1 MLSSLELT
9 LALLAAAVLAVVG
22 LRALGLPPLVA
33 YLLVGVL
40 LGPHAAGLTA
50 NDHSTQALGEIG
62 VVFLMFSIG
71 LEFNLDKLKTLRH
84 HVFGLGSAQ
93 VGLTIAISVAVLVL
107 APTGLVAWFFPG
119 GTDWRGAVALGG
131 ALALSSTALVMKI
144 LEEKREIE
152 SEHGQRV
159 FGVLLFQDLAV
170 IPLLVV
176 IPALA
181 TGGSDW
187 VWALAVAMFKAACL
201 LILLLRFGP
210 NLMGHWFRLVARQKS
225 HELFTL
231 NVLFATLFFAW
242 LTGKAGLSMELG
254 AFVAGMLIAETEF
267 RDQVEEDIKPF
278 RDVLLGLFFVSIGAR
293 LNLEVVASGWAQV
306 LALLCIPVL
315 GKFIL
320 VWALARIFK
329 ASNGIAIRTGIWL
342 AQAGEFGFV
351 LLTQAV
357 GVKLLSEETV
367 QFALAAM
374 LISLLISPLFI
385 MQANRLALRASSQ
398 EWLERS
404 MQLQNIAAKSF
415 GRSKHI
421 LIAGFGRSG
430 QALAHVLSSEKIPY
444 FALDLDADR
453 VRLATQGGEA
463 VVYADALKKD
473 ALLAAGV
480 HRAKAMVITFGDVPS
495 TLKLLRLL
503 RELAPHLPTI
513 VRCETEADLERLREA
528 GATEV
533 IPEISEGSLVLASHA
548 LALAGLPAA
557 QVLKRMRDI
566 REDRYRVLQGFFHGA
581 DDAPENQI
589 EKDPLHLHTFALPKD
604 SLAIGRAIGD
614 IDWRGAS
621 VTTVVGKR
629 GRTASPEPDFT
640 LQAGDSVVLLGRL
653 EQVSA
658 AETGLK

>member
-9 LALLAAAVLAVVG
+9 LALLAAAVLAVVL
-22 LRALGLPPLVA
+22 LRAVGLPPLVA

-50 NDHSTQALGEIG
+50 NDQSTQALGEIG

-93 VGLTIAISVAVLVL
+93 VALSIAFTVAMLVL
-107 APTGLVAWFFPG
+107 APSALVAWFFPG

-144 LEEKREIE
+144 LAEKREIE

-170 IPLLVV
+170 IPLLIV

-181 TGGSDW
+181 SGGNDW
-187 VWALAVAMFKAACL
+187 LWALAVAMFKATCL
-201 LILLLRFGP
+201 LILLLKFGP

-231 NVLFATLFFAW
+231 NVLFATLLFAW

-267 RDQVEEDIKPF
+267 KDQVEEDIKPF

-293 LNLEVVASGWAQV
+293 LNLDVVVSGWAQV
-306 LALLCIPVL
+306 LALLCVPVI

-320 VWALARIFK
+320 VWALARAFK
-329 ASNGIAIRTGIWL
+329 ASNGVAIRTGIWL

-357 GVKLLSEETV
+357 GVKLLSEATV
-367 QFALAAM
+367 QYALAAM

-430 QALAHVLSSEKIPY
+430 QALAHVLSSEKVPY
-444 FALDLDADR
+444 FALDMDADR
-453 VRLATQGGEA
+453 VRLATEGGEA

-473 ALLAAGV
+473 ALLAAGI
-480 HRAKAMVITFGDVPS
+480 HRAKALVITFGDLPS
-495 TLKLLRLL
+495 SLKLLKLV

-528 GATEV
+528 GATQV
-533 IPEISEGSLVLASHA
+533 IPEISEGSLVIASHA
-548 LALAGLPAA
+548 LSMAGLPAA
-557 QVLKRMRDI
+557 QILKRMHDI
-566 REDRYRVLQGFFHGA
+566 REDRYRVLQGYFHGA
-581 DDAPENQI
+581 DDAQDDQI
-589 EKDPLHLHTFALPKD
+589 EKDPLHLHTFALP
-604 SLAIGRAIGD
+604 SRSIAIGKAIKD
-614 IDWRGAS
+614 IDWHGAS

-629 GRTASPEPDFT
+629 GRTASPEPGFI
-640 LQAGDSVVLLGRL
+640 LQAGDSVVLLGRM
-653 EQVSA
+653 EQVNA

>member
-9 LALLAAAVLAVVG
+9 LALLAAAVLAVVA
-22 LRALGLPPLVA
+22 LRSIGMPPLVA

-50 NDHSTQALGEIG
+50 NDHSTQAL
-62 VVFLMFSIG
+62 VFLMFSIG
-71 LEFNLDKLKTLRH
+71 LEFNLDKLKTLRQ

-93 VGLTIAISVAVLVL
+93 VGLTIAISVAALVL
-107 APTGLVAWFFPG
+107 APAGLVAWFFPG
-119 GTDWRGAVALGG
+119 GTDWRGAIALGG

-144 LEEKREIE
+144 LTEKREIE

-181 TGGSDW
+181 TGGNDW
-187 VWALAVAMFKAACL
+187 VWALALAMFKATSL

-293 LNLEVVASGWAQV
+293 LDLNVVAEGWEQV
-306 LALLCIPVL
+306 LILLCIPVI
-315 GKFIL
+315 GKFFL
-320 VWALARIFK
+320 VWGLARVFK

-357 GVKLLSEETV
+357 GVKLLGEETV
-367 QFALAAM
+367 QYALAAM

-404 MQLQNIAAKSF
+404 MQLQSIAAKSF

-463 VVYADALKKD
+463 VVYADALKRD

-495 TLKLLRLL
+495 TLKLLKLL

-513 VRCETEADLERLREA
+513 VRCETEADLDRLREA

-548 LALAGLPAA
+548 LALAGLPPA
-557 QVLKRMRDI
+557 QVLKRMHDI

-581 DDAPENQI
+581 DDVQDDQI
-589 EKDPLHLHTFALPKD
+589 EKDPLHLHTFALPTG
-604 SLAIGRAIGD
+604 SQAIGKAIKD

-621 VTTVVGKR
+621 VTTVVSKR
-629 GRTASPEPDFT
+629 GRTASPEPGFI